1 MSLFLELDSTF
12 RNRQLWPL
20 PGEFEVLLS
29 QTGRNV
35 QQNMVDPVCT
45 TLPSNVWTGGYFD
58 VNSLGNGSVQG
69 VVTGNCCVPV
79 ITLVPVFPAIFE
91 KRENYYAKSI
101 VKNDTN
107 PTQVS
112 TISESRDL
120 GGGRLQIV
128 LKNED
133 FIFSTGD
140 TLSILDSSD
149 FSDANNS
156 YLFIPCSKECY
167 TNDILYNETTGDS
180 RPISFDNTTGLLKVE
195 GSTLGWAIT
204 NNFSLRSAPPNF
216 VCLAGVGSTTNQVV
230 VTGTAAS
237 SNINLENWFV
247 RFPKMLYGNTDILP
261 QGLSR
266 RIVKYDNSTKTIT
279 VAPALPA
286 SPANMSMQ
294 LMQTGY
300 DNAIP
305 FNTRM
310 TVAGETPTYN
320 VRLVSLT
327 LPNIC
332 LKVGSGDKPAF
343 SNFFYVELSNPDV
356 PQAQFYNIFS
366 NNPYSTRAL
375 FRVTVRDIEN
385 PELIKF
391 VPLEGDMVQTIRIRL
406 DSNMRLRI
414 SVPSTGETFQTET
427 NDTVSPEMPN
437 PAVQISALFEF
448 RPI

>member
-1 MSLFLELDSTF
+1 
-12 RNRQLWPL
+12 
-20 PGEFEVLLS
+20 
-29 QTGRNV
+29 
-35 QQNMVDPVCT
+35 
-45 TLPSNVWTGGYFD
+45 
-58 VNSLGNGSVQG
+58 
-69 VVTGNCCVPV
+69 
-79 ITLVPVFPAIFE
+79 
-91 KRENYYAKSI
+91 
-101 VKNDTN
+101 
-107 PTQVS
+107 
-112 TISESRDL
+112 
-120 GGGRLQIV
+120 
-128 LKNED
+128 
-133 FIFSTGD
+133 
-140 TLSILDSSD
+140 
-149 FSDANNS
+149 
-156 YLFIPCSKECY
+156 
-167 TNDILYNETTGDS
+167 
-180 RPISFDNTTGLLKVE
+180 
-195 GSTLGWAIT
+195 
-204 NNFSLRSAPPNF
+204 
-216 VCLAGVGSTTNQVV
+216 
-230 VTGTAAS
+230 
-237 SNINLENWFV
+237 
-247 RFPKMLYGNTDILP
+247 
-261 QGLSR
+261 
-266 RIVKYDNSTKTIT
+266 
-279 VAPALPA
+279 
-286 SPANMSMQ
+286 
-294 LMQTGY
+294 MQTGY